1 MHSDWLRSGWLS
13 SSAVS
18 LHLSGPSA
26 ASLVSRLLS
35 LVSRLSSLV
44 SCLVLCTNTGNRLS
58 TTAWQPGR
66 ARWSRH
72 SVNGPQCRPLQQGTA
87 RRTCLTG
94 HSIEHQ
100 HTPLSLVS
108 SSLVQSRPVSRVWR
122 SALSI
127 LLSLIRPNA
136 APLAGCWPM
145 HPVRIHTH
153 THRPPSHASTPYATG
168 LDALPCLR
176 CGSSSSHLLLD
187 RIIHCA
193 WLIARC
199 SPIAPSPL

>member
-1 MHSDWLRSGWLS
+1 MHSDWLRSGWLPP
-13 SSAVS
+13 
-18 LHLSGPSA
+18 LP
-26 ASLVSRLLS
+26 
-35 LVSRLSSLV
+35 
-44 SCLVLCTNTGNRLS
+44 LS

-72 SVNGPQCRPLQQGTA
+72 RQCRPLQQGTA
-87 RRTCLTG
+87 RSLRLTG

-100 HTPLSLVS
+100 HTP
-108 SSLVQSRPVSRVWR
+108 LVQSRPVSRVWR

-145 HPVRIHTH
+145 HPSCLLAVRHTALARH
-153 THRPPSHASTPYATG
+153 SVSVTTQPSHASTPYATG

-193 WLIARC
+193 WLIAGC
-199 SPIAPSPL
+199 SPIAPSPS